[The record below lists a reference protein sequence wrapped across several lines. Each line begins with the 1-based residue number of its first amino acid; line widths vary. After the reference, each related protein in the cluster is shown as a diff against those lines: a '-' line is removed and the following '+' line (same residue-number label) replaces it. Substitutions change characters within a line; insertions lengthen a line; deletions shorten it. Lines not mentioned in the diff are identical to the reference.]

1 MQQEPEPWL
10 VLLKLIRVA
19 KAAATVEAE
28 AGATEALAPLL
39 HAGTARKVC
48 AFPFKLLFKGK
59 RE

>member
-28 AGATEALAPLL
+28 AGATEALLL
-39 HAGTARKVC
+39 ALLEKFVHSLLNFFLRKTRIEGS
-48 AFPFKLLFKGK
+48 A
-59 RE
+59 